1 MKSGF
6 IAVLGRPNVGKS
18 SLINALV
25 GEKVSIV
32 SPKAQTTRD
41 RIMGILTTS
50 EYQMVFVDTPGVH
63 KSKNKLGDYMEKCVK
78 GATVDADAIV
88 IVLDGTRKVSE
99 QDKDFIEKYLKMNSP
114 VYVVVN
120 KTDEACFEKVY
131 PILTELSYL
140 CEATAYRKAVKEIV
154 PTSAKRNKNVDTL
167 KEMLVKELKEGVAFF
182 PEDEYT
188 DKNERYMICEIV
200 REKAL
205 MLLND
210 EIPHG
215 IGVYLQSMRYNE
227 TGVAEITV
235 DVIVEKDTHKS
246 IVIGKGGEKI
256 KAIGERARR
265 DVEKLL
271 DCKVFMEMFVKVRAD
286 WRDDKT
292 VLNDIGYDTKNL

>member
-1 MKSGF
+1 M
-6 IAVLGRPNVGKS
+6 GRPNVGKS

-63 KSKNKLGDYMEKCVK
+63 KSKTKLGEYMEKCVK

-99 QDKDFIEKYLKMNSP
+99 QDKDFIEKHLKGSAP
-114 VYVVVN
+114 VYVVIN
-120 KTDEACFEKVY
+120 KTDVAGYEKIY
-131 PILTELSYL
+131 PILTELGYL
-140 CEATAYRKAVKEIV
+140 TEKTETRNAVKEFV
-154 PTSAKRNKNVDTL
+154 PTSAKRSKNVDL
-167 KEMLVKELKEGVAFF
+167 LRDMLAKELKEGVAFF

-215 IGVYLQSMRYNE
+215 IGVYLQSMRYNDN
-227 TGVAEITV
+227 GVAEISI
-235 DVIVEKDTHKS
+235 DVIVERDTHKS

-256 KAIGERARR
+256 KAIGERARH

-271 DCKVFMEMFVKVRAD
+271 DCKVFMEMFVKVRTD

-292 VLNDIGYDTKNL
+292 VLNDIGYNPKNL